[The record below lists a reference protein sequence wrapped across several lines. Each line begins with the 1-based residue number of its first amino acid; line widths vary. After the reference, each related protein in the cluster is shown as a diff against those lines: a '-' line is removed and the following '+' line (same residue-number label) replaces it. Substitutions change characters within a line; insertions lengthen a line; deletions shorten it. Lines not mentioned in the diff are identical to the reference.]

1 MKTTILELNQRIEDA
16 KARYV
21 KLEKL
26 TERVY
31 WTDLKLHD
39 AVAVFKHDEDFER
52 FCDANYEYAW
62 LPELE
67 DKGVHTI
74 SLTGTSK
81 FIISSDYFKQLMYN
95 YNGLQSDLL
104 SEIFFDTEYITDL
117 ENLNTIQF
125 LNEYKHLSIDDLE
138 MELGQIEDNMDD
150 LEKGIKQVSVV
161 YRWLAGFKK
170 NQVRYALEE
179 CFDLAECNDKPLS
192 DYLDIEWVP
201 EHYPKQYEE
210 FLKNNNLTHKQVVN
224 GEEILRIE
232 YLLHENR
239 QLADESKEFLEYE
252 CIKVAHNLIKGA
264 TVEQAIERL
273 NWLKKDFE
281 NVKSQLIIKENELM
295 SQLLEL
301 KGE

>member
-16 KARYV
+16 KERYS

-31 WTDLKLHD
+31 WTNLKLHD
-39 AVAVFKHDEDFER
+39 AVDVFKNGEDFGR
-52 FCDANYEYAW
+52 FCESNYEFAW

-104 SEIFFDTEYITDL
+104 FEIFFDTEYITDL

-210 FLKNNNLTHKQVVN
+210 FLKNHNLTHKQVVN

-232 YLLHENR
+232 SLLEENKELQEDNQEYLSRTGIE
-239 QLADESKEFLEYE
+239 
-252 CIKVAHNLIKGA
+252 IAHALIKGA
-264 TVEQAIERL
+264 TAEQAIEAL
-273 NWLKKDFE
+273 TDLKEKVE
-281 NVKSQLIIKENELM
+281 NRKSQLISEENELM

>member
-16 KARYV
+16 KARYA

-179 CFDLAECNDKPLS
+179 CLYESEDGTATISHFMDV
-192 DYLDIEWVP
+192 EWVSK
-201 EHYPKQYEE
+201 YYSKQYEE
-210 FLKNNNLTHKQVVN
+210 FLKNHNLTHKQIVN

-232 YLLHENR
+232 SLLEENKELQEDNQEYLSRTGIE
-239 QLADESKEFLEYE
+239 
-252 CIKVAHNLIKGA
+252 IAHALIKGA
-264 TVEQAIERL
+264 TAEQAIEAL
-273 NWLKKDFE
+273 TDLKEKVE
-281 NVKSQLIIKENELM
+281 NRKSQLISEENELM

>member
-1 MKTTILELNQRIEDA
+1 MKTTILELNQRIEEL
-16 KARYV
+16 KERYA

-39 AVAVFKHDEDFER
+39 AIDVFKNGNDFDS
-52 FCDANYEYAW
+52 FCESNYKFAW

-74 SLTGTSK
+74 HLGSTSK
-81 FIISSDYFKQLMYN
+81 FIIVSDYFKQTMYN

-104 SEIFFDTEYITDL
+104 SEIFFNSDYITDL
-117 ENLNTIQF
+117 ENLNTVQF
-125 LNEYKHLSIDDLE
+125 LNEFNHLSIDDFEL
-138 MELGQIEDNMDD
+138 ELGQIEGNMDD

-161 YRWLAGFKK
+161 YRWLADFKK
-170 NQVRYALEE
+170 NQVDYALEE
-179 CFDLAECNDKPLS
+179 CFDLADANAEPLIN
-192 DYLDIEWVP
+192 YIDIEWVLK
-201 EHYPKQYEE
+201 YYSKQYKE
-210 FLKNNNLTHKQVVN
+210 FLDRRKLTHKQVVN
-224 GEEILRIE
+224 EKEILRIE

-239 QLADESKEFLEYE
+239 QIQDESREFLESE

-273 NWLKKDFE
+273 SWLKKDFE
-281 NVKSQLIIKENELM
+281 NNKSQLIIKENELM
-295 SQLLEL
+295 SQLLKL